1 MNDIARR
8 LGSRIR
14 QIRKAE
20 KLSQE
25 RLAEKVGMTRES
37 ISRMESG
44 VLQPS
49 LNTLSALSAAL
60 NVNAKDLFD
69 FKGPV
74 VFRGGKLEAK
84 QRKECLDSIT
94 ATIKEMDLRELI
106 IAKEMIQF
114 LAGTK
119 IAGKM

>member
-8 LGSRIR
+8 VGSRIR

-25 RLAEKVGMTRES
+25 KLAEMIGMTRES
-37 ISRMESG
+37 ITRMESG
-44 VLQPS
+44 AHQPS

-60 NVNAKDLFD
+60 NVNAQDLFD

-74 VFRGGKLEAK
+74 VFRGGKLAAK
-84 QRKECLDSIT
+84 QRRECLDSIN
-94 ATIKEMDLRELI
+94 ATIKELELRELV
-106 IAKEMIQF
+106 IAKEVIQL
-114 LAGTK
+114 LAGR
-119 IAGKM
+119 